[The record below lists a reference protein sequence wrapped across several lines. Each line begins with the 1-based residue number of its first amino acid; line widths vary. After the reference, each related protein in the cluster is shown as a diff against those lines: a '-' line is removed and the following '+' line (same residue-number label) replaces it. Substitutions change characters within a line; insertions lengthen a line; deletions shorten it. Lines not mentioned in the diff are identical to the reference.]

1 MPFSRAKDLGLRLRK
16 EASQDDITGLAAEL
30 TYRAFL
36 ALFPFVIFLAALGGV
51 AVSVFDINNPAQS
64 FIDLFGDRLPADA
77 RSILTDQVEGVVE
90 SNNVGLLSF
99 GIIGALWA
107 AMGGAGSVIKAMNRA
122 YDVRDGRPFFVQKLL
137 ALVITL
143 LGVLA
148 VFIAVGVIF
157 STQFFRDEIADELG
171 LGSEFRVVVQYAS
184 FPVVILAI
192 AAFTALIYRIAPD
205 ERLPL
210 RNCTPG
216 AVMFAIGWAAL
227 TVGFGFYVRNFGS
240 YNATYGA
247 LGGVVVLLFWFYLT
261 NLLLLIGAE
270 FNALGYRAVP
280 DTSFRDLPEYRP
292 EEQPAILAGEQ
303 SAGSRA
309 AAAELAEPNRV
320 GVLVG
325 AAAVLIA
332 GVTFIKYS
340 LFRCSHDHE
349 SRVES
354 PEPATAVD

>member
-1 MPFSRAKDLGLRLRK
+1 MAVARARDVALKLRK
-16 EASQDDITGLAAEL
+16 EISQDDVSGLAAEL

-51 AVSVFDINNPAQS
+51 LVSVLDVNNPAQS

-77 RSILTDQVEGVVE
+77 RSVLTDQVSGVVE

-107 AMGGAGSVIKAMNRA
+107 AMGGAGAVIKAMNRA
-122 YDVRDGRPFFVQKLL
+122 YDIQDGRPFYKQKSL

-171 LGSEFRVVVQYAS
+171 LGNEFRMVVQIAS
-184 FPVVILAI
+184 IPLVILAI
-192 AAFTALIYRIAPD
+192 ATFTAVIYRLAPD
-205 ERLPL
+205 ARLPM

-216 AVMFAIGWAAL
+216 AVMFAIAWAVI
-227 TVGFGFYVRNFGS
+227 TTGFGFYVSNFGS

-261 NLLLLIGAE
+261 NMLLLIGAE
-270 FNALGYRAVP
+270 YNALAYRAVP
-280 DTSFRDLPEYRP
+280 DTSARPLQEYRP
-292 EEQPAILAGEQ
+292 EEQPAILAGEK
-303 SAGSRA
+303 SAGLTA
-309 AAAELAEPNRV
+309 AREQTELAEPNRV

-332 GVTFIKYS
+332 GATFVKYS
-340 LFRCSHDHE
+340 LFRCSHHDSE
-349 SRVES
+349 QRG
-354 PEPATAVD
+354 PATATE